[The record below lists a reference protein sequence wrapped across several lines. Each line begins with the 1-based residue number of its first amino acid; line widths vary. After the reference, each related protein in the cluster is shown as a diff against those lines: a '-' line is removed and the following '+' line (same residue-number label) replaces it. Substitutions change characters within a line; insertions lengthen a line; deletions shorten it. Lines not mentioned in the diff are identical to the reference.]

1 MFKVDNLLD
10 RLCDIL
16 DAELVR
22 QETIL
27 AICRKKRDALRVA
40 DIQAL
45 EARTAALEA
54 VLRESFEAEAERH
67 HLLHALTLQMGLPQ
81 DAVTLTRLVEAVPEP
96 WKSRLKHFQRQ
107 LKKTL
112 ETTQSVTRGY
122 VRELRHRLQVCGQNF
137 ARLGFDSKEGKSGLY
152 DSQGWRPETP
162 GISPAL
168 VNQRG

>member
-1 MFKVDNLLD
+1 MDNLLD

-81 DAVTLTRLVEAVPEP
+81 DAVTLTRLVRSSSWNPGRAG
-96 WKSRLKHFQRQ
+96 LKHFSAIEKDPRNYPI
-107 LKKTL
+107 
-112 ETTQSVTRGY
+112 RD
-122 VRELRHRLQVCGQNF
+122 
-137 ARLGFDSKEGKSGLY
+137 A
-152 DSQGWRPETP
+152 
-162 GISPAL
+162 
-168 VNQRG
+168 